1 MQGNSYSNLGF
12 KSLTNSAEGA
22 FSAPDALR
30 MRMQEI
36 SRSKSALASTQPIA
50 SQDTKKT
57 QLALKL
63 VQNAAPA
70 INSSGRTS
78 GTTQPAQE
86 IPPYQAGEQGNL
98 S

>member
-1 MQGNSYSNLGF
+1 
-12 KSLTNSAEGA
+12 
-22 FSAPDALR
+22 
-30 MRMQEI
+30 MQEI

-50 SQDTKKT
+50 NQDTKKT

-70 INSSGRTS
+70 INSSGRPI
-78 GTTQPAQE
+78 GATQPAQE